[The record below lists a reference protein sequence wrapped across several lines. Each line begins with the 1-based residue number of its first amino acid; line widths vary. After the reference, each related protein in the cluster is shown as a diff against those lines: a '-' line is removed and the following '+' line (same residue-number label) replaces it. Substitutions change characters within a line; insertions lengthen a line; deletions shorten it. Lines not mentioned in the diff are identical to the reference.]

1 MGETGKRFLRN
12 VSSTFVARAT
22 VKLISFVV
30 TIFIINYLGRE
41 RYGIYA
47 IVLNFSMIWM
57 VMIDFGWVDM
67 MVREVSRH
75 REQTTRYFSTYIVA
89 QLGLSF
95 FSIALFLVVIL
106 FSGYEISIRYY
117 LLIIAIGL
125 FLFGFTRPFHSI
137 LIAHESLH
145 RIAIL
150 SFLGSLI
157 GSMVLLGGV
166 ITQQP
171 LVYFIWVFNVFI
183 ILQCVFYFLFA
194 RSKLT
199 PWQFAPDL
207 SLIKPIALMSLP
219 FTAVLVLN
227 ILFRQL
233 DIILLSKLKTT
244 VECGIYASAS
254 KFVYPLLM
262 FSEAVHWS
270 VYPILSREET
280 ENRVGFQRA
289 LTKSGKYL
297 VAISLY
303 LAVLIFLLAPDIIT
317 TLLKPEYY
325 PAIKVLRVLVWFLP
339 LVFLSRLLFY
349 ALVSLNR
356 MLFLVSVYAICLLLF
371 VILNIVLVP
380 VYSFMGTAIAVVSV
394 NALLLAVLW
403 GVSVQKKIM
412 SFRLESLHLLVI
424 ALICMV
430 GAVIWTHHT
439 VSTYPG
445 YLRLMICG
453 VAGTVSFAVMLFISG
468 FISPDERH
476 QILSFFRR

>member
-22 VKLISFVV
+22 VKLISFIV

-41 RYGIYA
+41 QYGIYA
-47 IVLNFSMIWM
+47 LVLNFSMIWM

-67 MVREVSRH
+67 MVREISRH
-75 REQTTRYFSTYIVA
+75 REQTTRYFSTYVVA
-89 QLGLSF
+89 QLGLSL
-95 FSIALFLVVIL
+95 FSIILFLLVIL
-106 FSGYEISIRYY
+106 FSGYELNIRYY

-137 LIAHESLH
+137 LIAHEELY

-166 ITQQP
+166 ITRQP
-171 LVYFIWVFNVFI
+171 LVYFIWVFNISI
-183 ILQCVFYFLFA
+183 ILQCIFYFLFA
-194 RSKLT
+194 RGKLM
-199 PWQFAPDL
+199 PWRFAPDL
-207 SLIKPIALMSLP
+207 GLIKPIVLMSLP

-227 ILFRQL
+227 VLFRQL
-233 DIILLSKLKTT
+233 DIILLSRLKTT

-280 ENRVGFQRA
+280 ENRMGFQRA
-289 LTKSGKYL
+289 LRKSGKYL
-297 VAISLY
+297 LAISLY

-317 TLLKPEYY
+317 TLLKPEYS
-325 PAIKVLRVLVWFLP
+325 PAIKTLRVLVWFLP
-339 LVFLSRLLFY
+339 LVYLSRLLFY

-356 MLFLVSVYAICLLLF
+356 MGFLVIVYALSLLLF
-371 VILNIVLVP
+371 IILNIILVP
-380 VYSFMGTAIAVVSV
+380 FYSFMGTAIAVVSV
-394 NALLLAVLW
+394 NALLLGVLW
-403 GVSVQKKIM
+403 VGSERKKIM
-412 SFRLESLHLLVI
+412 SFRLESFPLL
-424 ALICMV
+424 ALSLIIMS
-430 GAVIWTHHT
+430 AILLLSHHI
-439 VSTYPG
+439 VSSYPG
-445 YLRLMICG
+445 YLRIVVCG
-453 VAGTVSFAVMLFISG
+453 GAGTVVFAFMLFVTG
-468 FISPDERH
+468 FISSEER
-476 QILSFFRR
+476 QQMLSFFIR